1 MLLHRM
7 LSMQYNKRM
16 LLSTGFLEKLYGLS
30 RNFSEKKRKKKKKNP
45 PSPKSS
51 IQFYVNWL
59 SFLELELSV
68 KLIKSCN

>member
-30 RNFSEKKRKKKKKNP
+30 RNFSEKKKKKKEKE
-45 PSPKSS
+45 SS
-51 IQFYVNWL
+51 ISKIEHSIL
-59 SFLELELSV
+59 
-68 KLIKSCN
+68 C